1 MEQCKLKAFA
11 KINLTLD
18 VVGKRPNGYHDVKM
32 IMQQIDL
39 HDDVTLTK
47 KDKGIELITDSP
59 FIPKDRRNIAYLAAE
74 KMLERYQIQ
83 TGVRIKIEKRIPV
96 AAGLAGGSTDAAAV
110 IKGMNKLYELGLN
123 LEEMMEIGLELGAD
137 VPFCILGGAALAEGI
152 GEQLT
157 PIKGLEDG
165 WMVLSKPNIGV
176 STKEVYERLDWEQIR
191 RHPDT
196 EAMLKAIEKD
206 EVHSVAD
213 GLCNVLEEVTVG
225 LYPTVKELKDRFHEY
240 GAVGV
245 LMSGS
250 GPSVFAFFKTYEK
263 AKKAHKNMS
272 RIYNQTYLVST
283 VNR

>member
-1 MEQCKLKAFA
+1 
-11 KINLTLD
+11 
-18 VVGKRPNGYHDVKM
+18 
-32 IMQQIDL
+32 MQQIDL
-39 HDDVTLTK
+39 HDNITLTK
-47 KDKGIELITDSP
+47 REQGIELVTNSP
-59 FIPKDRRNIAYLAAE
+59 FIPRDRRNIAYLAAE
-74 KMLERYQIQ
+74 KMLERYGISS
-83 TGVRIKIEKRIPV
+83 GLNIKIEKRIPV

-110 IKGMNKLYELGLN
+110 IKGINTLFELDLS
-123 LEEMMEIGLELGAD
+123 LEEMMAVGLELGAD

-152 GEQLT
+152 GEKLT
-157 PIKGLEDG
+157 PIEGLQDG

-176 STKEVYERLDWEQIR
+176 STQEVYERLDWEQIQ

-196 EAMLKAIEKD
+196 EMMLKAIKTGEIHNVSD
-206 EVHSVAD
+206 Q
-213 GLCNVLEEVTVG
+213 LCNVLEEVTVE
-225 LYPTVKELKDRFHEY
+225 LYPAVKELKDRFHEY

-263 AKKAHKNMS
+263 AKKAQKNMT

>member
-1 MEQCKLKAFA
+1 LEQCTLKAFA

-18 VVGKRPNGYHDVKM
+18 VVGKRPNGYHDVQM

-39 HDDVTLTK
+39 HDDVTLRK
-47 KDKGIELITDSP
+47 QDKGIKLVTDSP
-59 FIPKDRRNIAYLAAE
+59 FIPVDRRNIAYLAAE
-74 KMLERYQIQ
+74 KMFKRYDIESGLHIQID
-83 TGVRIKIEKRIPV
+83 KRIPV

-110 IKGMNKLYELGLN
+110 IKGIDQLFNLN
-123 LEEMMEIGLELGAD
+123 LKLEDMMEVGLELGAD
-137 VPFCILGGAALAEGI
+137 VPFCIMGGAALAEGI
-152 GEQLT
+152 GEKLT
-157 PIKGLEDG
+157 PIGGLKEG

-176 STKEVYERLDWEQIR
+176 STQEVYQRLKWDAINK
-191 RHPDT
+191 HPDT
-196 EAMLKAIEKD
+196 DGMLEAIEQND
-206 EVHSVAD
+206 MHGVAS

-225 LYPTVKELKDRFHEY
+225 LYPAVKELKDRFHEY

-250 GPSVFAFFKTYEK
+250 GPSVFAFFKNYDK
-263 AKKAHKNMS
+263 AKKAHKNIA